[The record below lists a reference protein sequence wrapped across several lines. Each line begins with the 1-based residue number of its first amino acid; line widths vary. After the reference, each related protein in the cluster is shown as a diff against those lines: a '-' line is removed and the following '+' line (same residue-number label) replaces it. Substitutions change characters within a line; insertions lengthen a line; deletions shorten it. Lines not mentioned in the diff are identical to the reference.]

1 MLASSLA
8 ATAYLQAA
16 PMSSRVAAAPRA
28 DVVRMA
34 ANEQQ
39 WKAAGLAAALALAT
53 GIQSASAGPFTR
65 SEIAS
70 LTYDQIKGTGL
81 ANTCPRVES
90 ASAEPIKLSSGKKCK
105 PPPDPLSAHASPL
118 LFGLGGPRL
127 GRHCDALGRGTP
139 QGRGVMD
146 PAPSP
151 RTTRL
156 WAVVWLSSRR
166 HEVARGGRGQPVL
179 GRRPT
184 SCRPSPRVDPALR
197 CRSPAHSPRSLCLPL
212 LRVCADKIDEFC
224 LEPTSFQVL
233 EEKLTKTG
241 LVTEP
246 VNTKVTTRQTYV
258 LTGIEGD
265 LVQDGGKIAFIEK
278 DGIDY
283 APTTVQLPGGERVP
297 FLFTVKNLV
306 AKSDVSTSEIG
317 AGLKLSGGFKVPSYR
332 TGLFLDPKG
341 RGTTTGYDQAIALP
355 AMQAGGDDQMFK
367 ENNKKF
373 DVLDGSIELKVTSVN
388 AALGE
393 IGGVFVQKQPS
404 DTDLGSKVPK
414 DLLLKGSWF
423 ATVNEQ

>member
-16 PMSSRVAAAPRA
+16 PMSSRVAVAPRA

-105 PPPDPLSAHASPL
+105 PPPDRARTAFPPPLWARRPASRPTL
-118 LFGLGGPRL
+118 RCPRARDSSGPGGDGP
-127 GRHCDALGRGTP
+127 GPIAPYHSALGRGLALV
-139 QGRGVMD
+139 Q
-146 PAPSP
+146 A
-151 RTTRL
+151 
-156 WAVVWLSSRR
+156 
-166 HEVARGGRGQPVL
+166 ARGRQRWPRATIL

-233 EEKLTKTG
+233 EEKLTKQG